1 MTYICLLYLRVFF
14 GAVVEGVIQAKDFFD
29 GELLQFAGD
38 SVQQVFFSC
47 ITSFSYKMLLN

>member
-1 MTYICLLYLRVFF
+1 M
-14 GAVVEGVIQAKDFFD
+14 VEGVFHAKDFFD

-47 ITSFSYKMLLN
+47 FYLI